1 MSQII
6 INTGNIANDG
16 TGDPL
21 RTAFNDVNNN
31 FTQVFSAGPVGSNI
45 AIANNTIQTTN
56 TNGNLILAT
65 NGVGVVV
72 PAANFV
78 PDRPNTRSIG
88 TSADRFSTVYA
99 QYLNAN
105 SGTFSGNIYAGNM
118 HFTGNVVTV
127 NYSTANIGNLN
138 LTLAANASNAALA
151 NGAGIIVAN
160 ANANLIY
167 NYSSNSWDS
176 SIAITAPTFIGD
188 GANLT
193 NVVANVNAINLLGTV
208 LSSSVTVSNLTS
220 FGSVTSLSA
229 IGDISTT
236 GNVYANAIVG
246 NTIFGALNGD
256 GSNITNITA
265 NAIVG
270 NVPFALNAN
279 SAYTANLAALATQAI
294 NADTALFA
302 INANLAAFSNV
313 ATSAQTA
320 NSSQYAVQSDNAN
333 SAVVAG
339 MAYEL
344 SPSANVSLTGN
355 IQVGGI
361 LTNGYYYA
369 NGTPFTGATSN
380 VSNLVNGNAIFS
392 LTSDGVLNLPVGHSY
407 SYNATL
413 TGYGSN
419 TAQIHFNL
427 VCDQSGTQTE
437 WQAGITNPGNGYS
450 VGQTFTYDSTFI
462 GIPNASVS
470 IEVASV
476 NGSGGVT
483 NLAFTQP
490 PLYPPSFYQSN
501 SFIALEANTQRWTF
515 GLNGNLT
522 LPATITGL
530 ATAVTLN
537 AGLTVGYSTAANVPT
552 IADTGTGTGLTVDII
567 ADSGNAGSITSVTL
581 NQRGQGYAPGD
592 QLTINQP
599 SSTGNGELT
608 VVAVETV
615 NPSINYANGTPFA
628 GGGNFTGNINAVNVT
643 ATGNVSA
650 GNLYI
655 GNTLFTR
662 TLLVGTWTAPVTVPL
677 ASNNSFN
684 VLTANGSSNIVVYT
698 T

>member
-31 FTQVFSAGPVGSNI
+31 FTQVFNAGPVGSNI

-88 TSADRFSTVYA
+88 TSVDRFSTVYA
-99 QYLNAN
+99 QYINAN
-105 SGTFSGNIYAGNM
+105 TGTYSGNVYAGNM
-118 HFTGNVVTV
+118 HVTGNVVTV

-193 NVVANVNAINLLGTV
+193 NVVANVNAINLLGNT
-208 LSSSVTVSNLTS
+208 LSSSVVYSNLTS
-220 FGSVTSLSA
+220 FGSVTGLSA

-246 NTIFGALNGD
+246 NTIFGMFNGD

-320 NSSQYAVQSDNAN
+320 NSSHYAIQSDNAN

-344 SPSANVSLTGN
+344 SPAANLSVTGN
-355 IQVGGI
+355 ITTGAYFIGDGSQ
-361 LTNGYYYA
+361 LTNLPAGNYSNA
-369 NGTPFTGATSN
+369 NVAAYLPTYTGN
-380 VSNLVNGNAIFS
+380 VNNLSFS
-392 LTSDGVLNLPVGHSY
+392 S
-407 SYNATL
+407 
-413 TGYGSN
+413 
-419 TAQIHFNL
+419 
-427 VCDQSGTQTE
+427 
-437 WQAGITNPGNGYS
+437 
-450 VGQTFTYDSTFI
+450 
-462 GIPNASVS
+462 PN
-470 IEVASV
+470 IILGP
-476 NGSGGVT
+476 NDGSGSSYLEL
-483 NLAFTQP
+483 N
-490 PLYPPSFYQSN
+490 PSDTRIGADAGDITLWASGQIW
-501 SFIALEANTQRWTF
+501 SFDGT
-515 GLNGNLT
+515 GNIT
-522 LPATITGL
+522 LPT
-530 ATAVTLN
+530 N
-537 AGLTVGYSTAANVPT
+537 
-552 IADTGTGTGLTVDII
+552 
-567 ADSGNAGSITSVTL
+567 TS
-581 NQRGQGYAPGD
+581 
-592 QLTINQP
+592 
-599 SSTGNGELT
+599 
-608 VVAVETV
+608 
-615 NPSINYANGTPFA
+615 SINYANGQPYG
-628 GGGNFTGNINAVNVT
+628 GGGNFTGNVNAVNVT